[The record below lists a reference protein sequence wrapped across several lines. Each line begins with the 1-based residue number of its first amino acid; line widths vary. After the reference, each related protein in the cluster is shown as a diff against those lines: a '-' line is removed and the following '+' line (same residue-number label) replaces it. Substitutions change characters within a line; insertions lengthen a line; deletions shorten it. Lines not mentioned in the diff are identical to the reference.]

1 MQILQKAP
9 LENSG
14 HSAIQTWPGE
24 VPPEGYVIVPDT
36 LDTKVFYEFL
46 GFVDLTIEGDTV
58 TAMTGNQAALD
69 AYKASLPEPVDP
81 PPTTEERVAALE
93 AENKLLKEQV
103 SAQADQAEF
112 YEDCIAE
119 MATVVYA

>member
-1 MQILQKAP
+1 MNIIQINANENGGRPPLQSWHGAP
-9 LENSG
+9 PAEYAL
-14 HSAIQTWPGE
+14 
-24 VPPEGYVIVPDT
+24 VPDA
-36 LDTKVFYEFL
+36 LDTSVFYNFM
-46 GFVDLTIEGDTV
+46 GFVTLKLDGSTV
-58 TAMTGNQAALD
+58 TAMTGNQEALD
-69 AYKASLPEPVDP
+69 AYKASLPEPVEP

-119 MATVVYA
+119 MAAVVYA

>member
-1 MQILQKAP
+1 MNYCIVNDK
-9 LENSG
+9 NIVTNIIVSD
-14 HSAIQTWPGE
+14 SAFAEIIGALPSYDGAAIGE
-24 VPPEGYVIVPDT
+24 AYSPPP
-36 LDTKVFYEFL
+36 
-46 GFVDLTIEGDTV
+46 
-58 TAMTGNQAALD
+58 
-69 AYKASLPEPVDP
+69 P

-119 MATVVYA
+119 MAAVVYA

>member
-1 MQILQKAP
+1 MNIIQINANENGGRPPMQSWNGAP
-9 LENSG
+9 P
-14 HSAIQTWPGE
+14 A
-24 VPPEGYVIVPDT
+24 GYALVPDT
-36 LDTKVFYEFL
+36 LDTSVFYNFM
-46 GFVDLTIEGDTV
+46 GFVTLELDGSTV
-58 TAMTGNQAALD
+58 TAMTGNQEALD
-69 AYKASLPEPVDP
+69 AYKASLPEPVEP

>member
-1 MQILQKAP
+1 MNIIQINANENGGRPPMQ
-9 LENSG
+9 SW
-14 HSAIQTWPGE
+14 HGE
-24 VPPEGYVIVPDT
+24 PPAGYALVPDT
-36 LDTKVFYEFL
+36 LDTSVFYNFM
-46 GFVDLTIEGDTV
+46 GFVTLELDGSTV
-58 TAMTGNQAALD
+58 TAMTGNQEALD
-69 AYKASLPEPVDP
+69 AYKASLPKPVEPP
-81 PPTTEERVAALE
+81 LTTEERVAALE

>member
-1 MQILQKAP
+1 MNYCIVNP
-9 LENSG
+9 DGIIENIIVCESDEIAAQFG
-14 HSAIQTWPGE
+14 AVASYDGAAIGE
-24 VPPEGYVIVPDT
+24 SYSPPP
-36 LDTKVFYEFL
+36 
-46 GFVDLTIEGDTV
+46 
-58 TAMTGNQAALD
+58 
-69 AYKASLPEPVDP
+69 P

-103 SAQADQAEF
+103 SAQSDQMDF

>member
-1 MQILQKAP
+1 MNYCIINSDNII
-9 LENSG
+9 ENIIVCESDEVAAQFG
-14 HSAIQTWPGE
+14 AVASYDAAAIGE
-24 VPPEGYVIVPDT
+24 AYSPPP
-36 LDTKVFYEFL
+36 
-46 GFVDLTIEGDTV
+46 
-58 TAMTGNQAALD
+58 
-69 AYKASLPEPVDP
+69 P

-119 MATVVYA
+119 MAAVVYA

>member
-1 MQILQKAP
+1 MNYCIVNADGII
-9 LENSG
+9 ENIIVCESDEVAAQFG
-14 HSAIQTWPGE
+14 AVASYDGAAIGE
-24 VPPEGYVIVPDT
+24 SYNPPP
-36 LDTKVFYEFL
+36 
-46 GFVDLTIEGDTV
+46 
-58 TAMTGNQAALD
+58 
-69 AYKASLPEPVDP
+69 P

-103 SAQADQAEF
+103 SAQSDQMDF